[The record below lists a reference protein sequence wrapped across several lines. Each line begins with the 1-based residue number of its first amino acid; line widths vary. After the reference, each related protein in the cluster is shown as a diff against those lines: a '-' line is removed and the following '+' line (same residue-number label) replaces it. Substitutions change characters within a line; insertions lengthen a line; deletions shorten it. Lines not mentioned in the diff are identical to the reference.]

1 MLSCSLAVVLL
12 SSKRGKIEISFDS
25 PFCFFSSIL
34 VAANRNLVL
43 KKKKRKSNSSYQM
56 VPQVTALKP
65 HFGIC
70 INNTCTLFNP
80 SRCQMHFKNPY
91 YLSFFSSPRAYL

>member
-25 PFCFFSSIL
+25 LHCFFSSIL

-43 KKKKRKSNSSYQM
+43 KKKKGKAT
-56 VPQVTALKP
+56 VHIK
-65 HFGIC
+65 
-70 INNTCTLFNP
+70 
-80 SRCQMHFKNPY
+80 
-91 YLSFFSSPRAYL
+91 